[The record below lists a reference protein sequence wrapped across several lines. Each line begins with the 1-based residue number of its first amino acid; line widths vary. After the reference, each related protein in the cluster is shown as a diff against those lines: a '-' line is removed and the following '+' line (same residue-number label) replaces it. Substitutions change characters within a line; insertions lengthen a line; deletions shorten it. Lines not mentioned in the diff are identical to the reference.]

1 MTATT
6 DVLTADHPAEL
17 AQGHGDRGINTA
29 LLGMLLF
36 ISSEIMFFAGL
47 FAAYFSVRARYGSHW
62 PALPEGVEFNINPL
76 VIVATLILLSSS
88 GVIQWGL
95 GRIRKGDRR
104 GLNRAFALTMLM
116 GLAFLAFQATDYV
129 LLANEGI
136 SLNGSI
142 FGSLFFTMTG
152 FHGAHVLGG
161 VIGIGI
167 ILSRGMTG
175 QFSARNH
182 VAVEAVSAYWHF
194 VDVVWIFLFLT
205 LYVLR

>member
-1 MTATT
+1 MAVSTEF
-6 DVLTADHPAEL
+6 LGGGHGAEL
-17 AQGHGDRGINTA
+17 EHGKRGIDTA

-36 ISSEIMFFAGL
+36 ITSEIMFFAGL

-62 PALPEGVEFNINPL
+62 PALPEGVEFSINPL
-76 VIVATLILLSSS
+76 VIIATIILVSSS

-95 GRIRKGDRR
+95 RSIARGDRR
-104 GLNRAFALTMLM
+104 GMNRALALTMVM
-116 GLAFLAFQATDYV
+116 GIVFLTLQATDY
-129 LLANEGI
+129 LILGAEGI
-136 SLNGSI
+136 TLNGSI

-161 VIGIGI
+161 VIGIGV
-167 ILSRGMTG
+167 ILARGASG

-205 LYVLR
+205 IYLIR

>member
-1 MTATT
+1 MIVGTL
-6 DVLTADHPAEL
+6 VL
-17 AQGHGDRGINTA
+17 
-29 LLGMLLF
+29 
-36 ISSEIMFFAGL
+36 
-47 FAAYFSVRARYGSHW
+47 V
-62 PALPEGVEFNINPL
+62 
-76 VIVATLILLSSS
+76 SSS

-95 GRIRKGDRR
+95 WRIRKGDRR

-116 GLAFLAFQATDYV
+116 GLTFLAFQATDYV
-129 LLANEGI
+129 LLADEGI

-205 LYVLR
+205 LYILR